1 MKPQKLANLGLS
13 VSLSLVFIYFLTTEK
28 VFSII
33 GLASVIGLFV
43 ELYYFLNFIKG
54 GR

>member
-13 VSLSLVFIYFLTTEK
+13 ISLSLVFIYFITTNLYSLAGLG
-28 VFSII
+28 SI
-33 GLASVIGLFV
+33 IGLFV
-43 ELYYFLNFIKG
+43 ELYYFLNFFKA